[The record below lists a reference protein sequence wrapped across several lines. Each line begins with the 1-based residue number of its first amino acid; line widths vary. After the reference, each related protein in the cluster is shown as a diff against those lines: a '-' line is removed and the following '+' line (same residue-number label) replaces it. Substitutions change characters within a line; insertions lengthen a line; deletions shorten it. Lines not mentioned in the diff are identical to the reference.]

1 MFFFGAKFGTIAKSE
16 NDMRDMRK
24 VFFSFYQ
31 KNCHKSRV
39 KRSCW
44 SHFNCLFLEVAK
56 KVVGFFYNKNL
67 VYCLSYRHLVKSSY
81 IWLPMWLHH
90 KIEKKKNEILH

>member
-16 NDMRDMRK
+16 NDMRDMHK

-39 KRSCW
+39 KKSCW
-44 SHFNCLFLEVAK
+44 SHLNCLFLEVAK
-56 KVVGFFYNKNL
+56 KVVGLFFLNL
-67 VYCLSYRHLVKSSY
+67 VYCLSYRHYLVKSSY

-90 KIEKKKNEILH
+90 KIEK